1 MDLLEIRRLILNK
14 FKSSAWRFIF
24 CVCRFMLWL
33 LGCLCVFMLLLARC
47 VSGLTC
53 FLRALWSGL
62 VVTVLIYKASF
73 SSHGTVYCAFQLRV
87 CCKRHIFSCMWIAI
101 EIFPV
106 TCGLHLIFLSIA
118 WALQPRFFQLRIC
131 TKNFDIH
138 VGCNWDFFCCAC
150 VVTKNFHLH
159 LGCTWVFSSYL

>member
-87 CCKRHIFSCMWIAI
+87 CCKRHIFSCTWVAT
-101 EIFPV
+101 EVFSV
-106 TCGLHLIFLSIA
+106 TCQLQLIFFFQLHECCKWDFSSCAYVATKNFHIHVGCS
-118 WALQPRFFQLRIC
+118 WEFFQLRPC
-131 TKNFDIH
+131 RN
-138 VGCNWDFFCCAC
+138 
-150 VVTKNFHLH
+150 
-159 LGCTWVFSSYL
+159 